1 MTRPGMTLSEIARIA
16 GVSKMTVSN
25 VINGKKG
32 VAEETR
38 QRIME
43 VIQETGYIANR
54 SARNLA
60 SGRTRTIG
68 LVVPKLNS
76 NYTLYIGEILRGAGD
91 AADQS
96 HWDLL
101 VCTTSDDEE
110 REFRRIQS
118 LASGLADGILV
129 LLPRAEQSY
138 LALLQETHIPVIT
151 LDHGLIETPLPSI
164 DVDNHT
170 GGRLATQHLLDLGH
184 RRIGFVG
191 GTYSRAHLERLAG
204 YREVLEENGIPVD
217 ETLIAQ
223 GDYSQPSGFQAA
235 EQLLDL
241 TAPPTAIFAL
251 SDAMAFGI
259 MESAG
264 RRGLRIPDDLSVVG
278 FDDIPMAGWVHPQ
291 LTTIRQPLYKLG
303 ETAINL
309 IIAMTDGET
318 LPGQRMLLPVELMVR
333 ASTAKPSR

>member
-1 MTRPGMTLSEIARIA
+1 MTKPAITLSEIARIA

-32 VAEETR
+32 VAEDTR
-38 QRIME
+38 QRILE
-43 VIQETGYIANR
+43 VIQETGYVANR

-91 AADQS
+91 AADRQ

-110 REFRRIQS
+110 RELRRIQA
-118 LASGLADGILV
+118 LATGLADGILV
-129 LLPRAEQSY
+129 LLPRAEQTY
-138 LALLQETHIPVIT
+138 LSFLQDTHIPVIT

-170 GGRLATQHLLDLGH
+170 GGRLGTQHLVDLGH
-184 RRIGFVG
+184 KRIAFVG
-191 GTYSRAHLERLAG
+191 GTYSRAHLERLSG
-204 YREVLEENGIPVD
+204 YQEVLKENGLPIDPDLMVH
-217 ETLIAQ
+217 

-235 EQLLDL
+235 ERLLDL
-241 TAPPTAIFAL
+241 PQPPTAIFAI
-251 SDAMAFGI
+251 SDAMAFGV
-259 MESAG
+259 MEAAG
-264 RRGLRIPDDLSVVG
+264 RRGLRIPEDLSLVG
-278 FDDIPMAGWVHPQ
+278 FDDIPMANWVHPR
-291 LTTIRQPLYKLG
+291 LTTIRQPLYQLG

-309 IIAMTDGET
+309 IISLTDGDA
-318 LPGQRMLLPVELMVR
+318 LPGHRMMLPVELVVR
-333 ASTAKPSR
+333 NSTGKPEK

>member
-1 MTRPGMTLSEIARIA
+1 MTRPNITLSEIARIA

-38 QRIME
+38 GRIME
-43 VIQETGYIANR
+43 VIRDTGYTANR

-91 AADQS
+91 TVDQH

-101 VCTTSDDEE
+101 VCTTSDDAE

-118 LASGLADGILV
+118 LASGIVDGILV

-138 LALLQETHIPVIT
+138 LNLLQDTHIPVIT
-151 LDHGLIETPLPSI
+151 LDHGLSETPLPSI
-164 DVDNHT
+164 DVDNHS
-170 GGRLATQHLLDLGH
+170 GGRIATEHLLSLGH
-184 RRIGFVG
+184 RRIGFIG

-204 YREVLEENGIPVD
+204 YQEVLHEHGISPNPD
-217 ETLIAQ
+217 LIME
-223 GDYSQPSGFQAA
+223 GDYSQPSGFRAA
-235 EQLLDL
+235 EKLLDL
-241 TAPPTAIFAL
+241 PHPPTAIFAI
-251 SDAMAFGI
+251 SDAMAFGAL
-259 MESAG
+259 EAAG
-264 RRGLRIPDDLSVVG
+264 RRGIRVPDQLSVIG
-278 FDDIPMAGWVHPQ
+278 FDDIPMANWVHPQ
-291 LTTIRQPLYKLG
+291 LTTIRQPLYQLG

-309 IIAMTDGET
+309 IISMTDGES
-318 LPGQRMLLPVELMVR
+318 LPGQRMLLPVELVVR
-333 ASTAKPSR
+333 GSVARRD